1 MRGKLTAMLKMTDL
15 DLSGK
20 RVLIRVDLNVPL
32 EDHRVTSTK
41 RIDAIIPT
49 IELAVHQGA
58 KVILISHLG
67 RPKEGQFDPNLSLA
81 PVADCLST
89 KLNQPVSLV
98 KNFRVGFQ
106 LEAGQVVLLENIR
119 FEKGEKENS
128 QVLAQELANLCDIFV
143 MDAFATAHR
152 KEASTYGVAEFANVA
167 CAGPLL
173 ISEINA
179 LRQIMHKPARP
190 LVAIVGGSK
199 VSTKLAILTNIL
211 KIIDCLIVGGGIA
224 NTFLVAKGYS
234 VGESLYEPELLDSA
248 REMLSF
254 ADKNHQQILLPVD
267 VVVGSEFSKNAIAEI
282 KPVDAIGDEMILDVG
297 PKTSQMVS
305 QVISSAKTVLWNGPL
320 GVFEWEQF
328 EQGTKKLADAI
339 AKSSAY
345 SVAGGGDTLA
355 AIEKYHIEKDISYI
369 STGGGAF
376 LEFLEGKQL
385 PAVDILERRN
395 EKVSL
400 CEEPK

>member
-1 MRGKLTAMLKMTDL
+1 MLKMTDL

>member
-1 MRGKLTAMLKMTDL
+1 
-15 DLSGK
+15 
-20 RVLIRVDLNVPL
+20 
-32 EDHRVTSTK
+32 
-41 RIDAIIPT
+41 
-49 IELAVHQGA
+49 
-58 KVILISHLG
+58 
-67 RPKEGQFDPNLSLA
+67 
-81 PVADCLST
+81 
-89 KLNQPVSLV
+89 
-98 KNFRVGFQ
+98 
-106 LEAGQVVLLENIR
+106 
-119 FEKGEKENS
+119 
-128 QVLAQELANLCDIFV
+128 
-143 MDAFATAHR
+143 
-152 KEASTYGVAEFANVA
+152 
-167 CAGPLL
+167 
-173 ISEINA
+173 
-179 LRQIMHKPARP
+179 
-190 LVAIVGGSK
+190 
-199 VSTKLAILTNIL
+199 
-211 KIIDCLIVGGGIA
+211 
-224 NTFLVAKGYS
+224 LVAKGYS

>member
-1 MRGKLTAMLKMTDL
+1 
-15 DLSGK
+15 
-20 RVLIRVDLNVPL
+20 VPL

>member
-199 VSTKLAILTNIL
+199 VST
-211 KIIDCLIVGGGIA
+211 
-224 NTFLVAKGYS
+224 
-234 VGESLYEPELLDSA
+234 
-248 REMLSF
+248 
-254 ADKNHQQILLPVD
+254 
-267 VVVGSEFSKNAIAEI
+267 
-282 KPVDAIGDEMILDVG
+282 
-297 PKTSQMVS
+297 
-305 QVISSAKTVLWNGPL
+305 
-320 GVFEWEQF
+320 
-328 EQGTKKLADAI
+328 
-339 AKSSAY
+339 
-345 SVAGGGDTLA
+345 
-355 AIEKYHIEKDISYI
+355 
-369 STGGGAF
+369 
-376 LEFLEGKQL
+376 
-385 PAVDILERRN
+385 
-395 EKVSL
+395 
-400 CEEPK
+400 